1 MSLITIL
8 VVLLIDYLIEG
19 AINFIQ
25 FPYQD
30 WKVMF
35 AFGAVFLLFPS
46 LACSLGSFLTVI
58 AIKHFLPKRQRP
70 KSIPS

>member
-1 MSLITIL
+1 
-8 VVLLIDYLIEG
+8 
-19 AINFIQ
+19 
-25 FPYQD
+25 
-30 WKVMF
+30 MF